1 MEDIL
6 NKLTGYTL
14 ALRDALERTNESSER
29 PVISR
34 HLAAAAEMYALL
46 HMHKTSEAIAHIV
59 KAENRIHGWSTLSG
73 DNGQRVAKKW
83 LEFIEAA
90 GVEL

>member
-14 ALRDALERTNESSER
+14 ALRDALERTNEANER
-29 PVISR
+29 PIITK

-46 HMHKTSEAIAHIV
+46 YMHKTIDAIEHIIR
-59 KAENRIHGWSTLSG
+59 KESRSHGWSYLSSDAG
-73 DNGQRVAKKW
+73 EKVAQQW
-83 LEFIEAA
+83 VEFIEAT
-90 GVEL
+90 GIKP